1 MVFDLTKAPSHPANH
16 NAEWWRSAVIYQV
29 YPRSFAD
36 SNGDGIGD
44 LPGIT
49 SRLDSLASLG
59 IDAVWLSPF
68 MRSPQKDAG
77 YDVSDYCDVD
87 PLFGTLADFD
97 AMVSRA
103 HELGLRVLIDLVPN
117 HTSDQHKWFQAALT
131 AEPGSAT
138 ASAEAREFYHFKDGL
153 GEHGELPPNNW
164 LSLFGGSAWTRI
176 ANTDGTPGQWYLHLF
191 DSSQPDLNWAN
202 PAVQSA
208 FEDILR
214 FWLDRGVDGFRVD
227 QPHAMAKAAGLPDHP
242 DIERAGAGFIEG
254 EASPPMWFQEEVHP
268 IFRKWRQILDS
279 YDGERAMCGE
289 AYVLPLS
296 FMAKWV
302 RHDEFNQTFNFR
314 FLNSTWDAGTL
325 FANINESFEAF
336 DGVGAPSTWVLNNHD
351 VLRHA
356 SRFGGLKIKPTDS
369 DGVGPNDPQ
378 PDRELGL
385 RRARGAT
392 LFMLALPGSSYLY
405 QGEEL
410 GLPEHTTL
418 APEFRQ
424 DPTFFRTNGNRVGRD
439 GCRVPL
445 PWQAGAG
452 AANGFNTTGKSWLP
466 QPEIYAEYSR
476 DLQDGV
482 AGSTLELYKQA
493 LRIRLDLK
501 LGEGSFEWVAE
512 FVSESSLGFRNGE
525 ILVVHNFGTTPID
538 LPAGEI
544 IASSTFGKEDSAAD
558 GTVLGADQTVWIRL

>member
-1 MVFDLTKAPSHPANH
+1 MVFDLANARSHAANH

-49 SRLDSLASLG
+49 SRLDALASLG

-77 YDVSDYCDVD
+77 YDVSDYTDVD
-87 PLFGTLADFD
+87 PIFGTLADFD

-117 HTSDQHKWFQAALT
+117 HTSDQHKWFQAAL
-131 AEPGSAT
+131 ASAPGSAD
-138 ASAEAREFYHFKDGL
+138 RDFYHFKDGL
-153 GEHGELPPNNW
+153 GADGELPPNNW
-164 LSLFGGSAWTRI
+164 LSLFGGPAWTRTTN
-176 ANTDGTPGQWYLHLF
+176 ADSTPGQWYLHLF

-268 IFRKWRQILDS
+268 IFRRWRQILDS
-279 YDGERAMCGE
+279 YPGDRAMCGE

-314 FLNSTWDAGTL
+314 FLNSNWDAKTL
-325 FANINESFEAF
+325 FDNINESFEAF

-351 VLRHA
+351 VIRHA

-369 DGVGPNDPQ
+369 DGVGPGDPQ

-392 LFMLALPGSSYLY
+392 LMMLALPGSSYLY

-410 GLPEHTTL
+410 GLPEHTSL
-418 APEFRQ
+418 AREFRQ
-424 DPTFFRTNGNRVGRD
+424 DPTFFRTNGKRVGRD

-445 PWQAGAG
+445 PWEAGVS
-452 AANGFNTTGKSWLP
+452 AANGFNSTGKAWLP
-466 QPEIYAEYSR
+466 QPEIYADYSR
-476 DLQDGV
+476 DQQEGV
-482 AGSTLELYKQA
+482 AGSTLELYKHA
-493 LRIRLDLK
+493 LKLRRELQ
-501 LGEGSFEWVAE
+501 LGEGSFEWVPE
-512 FVSESSLGFRNGE
+512 FVGESSLGFRNGE
-525 ILVVHNFGTTPID
+525 ILVIHNFGHTPIEI
-538 LPAGEI
+538 PAGEI
-544 IASSTFGKEDSAAD
+544 VASSLEGMTSGHALA
-558 GTVLGADQTVWIRL
+558 ADQTVWIKF

>member
-1 MVFDLTKAPSHPANH
+1 MAFDLASAPRHSANH

-49 SRLDSLASLG
+49 SRLDSLATLG

-77 YDVSDYCDVD
+77 YDVSDYTDVD
-87 PLFGTLADFD
+87 PIFGTLADFD
-97 AMVSRA
+97 AMVTRA

-117 HTSDQHKWFQAALT
+117 HTSDQHKWFQAALS
-131 AEPGSAT
+131 AAPGSG
-138 ASAEAREFYHFKDGL
+138 AREIYHFKDGL
-153 GEHGELPPNNW
+153 GANGELPPNNW
-164 LSLFGGSAWTRI
+164 LSLFGGPAWTRTT
-176 ANTDGTPGQWYLHLF
+176 NPDGSAGQWYLHLF

-202 PAVQSA
+202 PSVQAA

-314 FLNSTWDAGTL
+314 FLNSNWDAGTL

-356 SRFGGLKIKPTDS
+356 SRFGGLKVKPTDS
-369 DGVGPNDPQ
+369 DGVGPGDPQ
-378 PDRELGL
+378 PNRELGL

-424 DPTFFRTNGNRVGRD
+424 DPTFFRTNGKRVGRD

-445 PWQAGAG
+445 PWEAGVG
-452 AANGFNTTGKSWLP
+452 AANGFNETGKSWLP

-476 DLQDGV
+476 DAQEGV
-482 AGSTLELYKQA
+482 SGSTLELYKQA
-493 LRIRLDLK
+493 LKLRRALK

-512 FVSESSLGFRNGE
+512 YVTETSLGFRNGE
-525 ILVVHNFGTTPID
+525 ILVVHNFGSDPIM
-538 LPAGEI
+538 LPAGDI
-544 IASSTFGKEDSAAD
+544 IASSLNEVAD
-558 GTVLGADQTVWIRL
+558 EHILGADQTVWIKL